1 MNSWCKCC
9 IACNLSKFKNSSPSA
24 HHGPLH
30 NLNFPQNFHPSL
42 FPLLLESLVGLMPL
56 ALATEIMHSQTLLLL
71 ALNIVQTFIIIA
83 SFLLPAL
90 LSSNHS
96 LLDEDNSVKSMS
108 PWSVSK
114 CPLEKF
120 CFILHQIC
128 FAIWSE
134 MHKVILFYKFTNI
147 FY

>member
-1 MNSWCKCC
+1 MSMNSLYKCC
-9 IACNLSKFKNSSPSA
+9 IACNLSKFKNGSPLA

-42 FPLLLESLVGLMPL
+42 FPLLLESLAGLMPL
-56 ALATEIMHSQTLLLL
+56 ALVTEIMHSQTLLLL

-96 LLDEDNSVKSMS
+96 LLDADNSVK
-108 PWSVSK
+108 
-114 CPLEKF
+114 
-120 CFILHQIC
+120 
-128 FAIWSE
+128 
-134 MHKVILFYKFTNI
+134 
-147 FY
+147 